1 MHNLFCESGLE
12 IWVHHV
18 PLWLWLVL
26 AAVCPVNGPFV
37 LEHTGASKG
46 RKVEMDGKRCWMEIG
61 CVTRARAAAH
71 TNPSVAVWGS
81 LVVVHT
87 NVRSTH
93 TRGPSGYLL
102 ARHPGAGGF

>member
-1 MHNLFCESGLE
+1 MHNLFCGNGLE

-26 AAVCPVNGPFV
+26 AAVLSCNGLSV

-102 ARHPGAGGF
+102 ARHPGAGGL